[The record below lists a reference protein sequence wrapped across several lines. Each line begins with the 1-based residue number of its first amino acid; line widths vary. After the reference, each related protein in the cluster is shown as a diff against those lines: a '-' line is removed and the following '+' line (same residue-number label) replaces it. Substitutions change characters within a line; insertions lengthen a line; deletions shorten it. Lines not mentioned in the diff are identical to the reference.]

1 VTDSH
6 IKPLRLESDAPGRRP
21 VHLRQVVRDSDG
33 NVVKDEIV
41 QLVYSVD
48 DEPGPTL
55 ENSPASR

>member
-1 VTDSH
+1 VNDPH
-6 IKPLRLESDAPGRRP
+6 VKPLRIESDAPGRSP

-48 DEPGPTL
+48 DEADPTL
-55 ENSPASR
+55 DNSAAPR